1 MALMGDAE
9 ARPLDARLL
18 TTDVL
23 QNKYSCPDK
32 GPV

>member
-1 MALMGDAE
+1 MALMGYAE

-18 TTDVL
+18 TTDAL

-32 GPV
+32 APA